1 MSEKLSVLI
10 VDDDEDDYFILSEY
24 LLDIPGK
31 SVEITWASTFAKAKE
46 LLSNQSFSIC
56 FFDYQLG
63 AKTGLDLLEVA
74 VNLKLQTPI
83 ILLTGK
89 SNENID
95 QQALQLGVADY
106 MEKSDIDSRKLDRS
120 IRYALERTSVLKSLQ
135 ESEAKYKSIF
145 SGSLDAL
152 CLLDVNG
159 QFLDANPVT
168 QELINLDQ
176 ESLLKSHITDY
187 FNSPEDIEHFMNAL
201 KNNETI
207 PEWEIQIKDSKG
219 VIYDCII
226 ACTTIHFAG
235 DPENSFFRC
244 ILRDITKRKKMEQ
257 QIMASEKLAATGRF
271 MRMLGHEIRNPLN
284 NIHMAATQMKEE
296 FQDEDSQYFLNI
308 IERNSIRIS
317 QLVTELLQSTGNQS
331 QILWKSTPLKTL
343 LEETIS
349 MAADRISLKNIQL
362 STIIKQNNIILNTDP
377 AKLCIALLN
386 IIVNALEVV
395 DANTGKLVIE
405 AEKKAHGTLIS
416 ITDNGP
422 GIEAHL
428 HERIFEPYYTAKQ
441 NGVGLGLSATK
452 SIILALQGTVNVTSV
467 PGSGTTFTVWLPQEE
482 QENISS

>member
-10 VDDDEDDYFILSEY
+10 VDDDEDDYIILSEY

-31 SVEITWASTFAKAKE
+31 SIELTWASTFAEARE
-46 LLSNQSFSIC
+46 FLTNQTFSIC

-63 AKTGLDLLEVA
+63 AKTGLDLLQVA
-74 VNLKLQTPI
+74 ARLKLQTPI

-89 SNENID
+89 SDANID
-95 QQALQLGVADY
+95 KRALELGVSDY

-135 ESEAKYKSIF
+135 ESEEKYKSIF

-152 CLLDVNG
+152 SLLDVNG
-159 QFLDANPVT
+159 KFLEVNPVT
-168 QELINLDQ
+168 LKLIHLNE
-176 ESLLKSHITDY
+176 ESLLNTQITDY
-187 FNSPEDIEHFMNAL
+187 FNSPADVQYFKDAL
-201 KNNETI
+201 INNEII
-207 PEWEIQIKDSKG
+207 PEMEIQIKDFNG
-219 VIYDCII
+219 VLYDCIL
-226 ACTTIHFAG
+226 ACTTIRIPG
-235 DPENSFFRC
+235 DPHNLFYRC
-244 ILRDITKRKKMEQ
+244 LLRDITKRKKMEQ
-257 QIMASEKLAATGRF
+257 QIMAAEKLAATGRF

-296 FQDEDSQYFLNI
+296 LQDEDSQYFLDI
-308 IERNSIRIS
+308 IERNSDRIS

-343 LEETIS
+343 LDETIS

-362 STIIKQNNIILNTDP
+362 STQLHQNNIILKTDP
-377 AKLCIALLN
+377 AKLSIAILN

-395 DANTGKLVIE
+395 DANTGKLMIA
-405 AEKKAHGTLIS
+405 AENKEDGTMIK

-428 HERIFEPYYTAKQ
+428 HERIFEPYYTEKQ

-452 SIILALQGTVNVTSV
+452 SIIEALQGTVAVTSE
-467 PGSGTTFTVWLPQEE
+467 PGRGTTFTIWLPQDH
-482 QENISS
+482 QIKTS